1 MSRTYAPSNRIHFM
15 HGVCDLHDGDLVFQ
29 LFFLIWFYVCVCVI
43 FEITLAY

>member
-1 MSRTYAPSNRIHFM
+1 M

-29 LFFLIWFYVCVCVI
+29 LFFFDLVLCVCVCVI